1 MAQQIAELAP
11 GESKT
16 VSFGV
21 TPTVAKT
28 YQVSVDGL
36 TGSFEAIAPPIV
48 EIMHFIWVPDTY
60 LPGMLP
66 SWPIPDNRTV
76 GFGFDFKNTGT
87 KPIDAYVNFTLKH
100 KWKETDDRAQPFW
113 MWRGFYP
120 NITTQ
125 PLTVNPY
132 TGYAD
137 KGMPIFYW
145 NPYPRDER
153 ESPYLDRVYF
163 RAEVIVDGG
172 IVATTDSEEVEIEF

>member
-1 MAQQIAELAP
+1 MAEQTVELQS
-11 GESKT
+11 GESK
-16 VSFGV
+16 VASFEA

-36 TGSFEAIAPPIV
+36 TGSFVAIAPPIEV
-48 EIMHFIWVPDTY
+48 EIVHFIWVPDTY

-125 PLTVNPY
+125 PLTIDPN
-132 TGYAD
+132 D

-163 RAEVIVDGG
+163 RAEVIVGG
-172 IVATTDSEEVEIEF
+172 GVVATTDSKEVEIEF